1 MSAKAQFLK
10 KLQEHQPRSGAF
22 DSRYE
27 ADIAEFCQRME
38 QLQEQIAEWLTE
50 TGIHIENMV
59 VPVVELLASGTPF
72 NVLGIVLVWENR
84 KIKFTPLFLYGQ
96 GVTGCVEVSLCV
108 DRDTTAQS
116 RLFMRSGESKEWTW
130 QKIGTTSCQRKVFC
144 EDAFFGMIDGLLA

>member
-10 KLQEHQPRSGAF
+10 KLQEHQPRSGTF

-50 TGIHIENMV
+50 TGIQIEYTV

-72 NVLGIVLVWENR
+72 NVPGIVLVWGNR

-116 RLFMRSGESKEWTW
+116 RLFMRSGESTEWTW
-130 QKIGTTSCQRKVFC
+130 QKIGTTSGQRKVFC

>member
-10 KLQEHQPRSGAF
+10 KLQEHEPRSGTF

-50 TGIHIENMV
+50 TGIQIEKTV

-72 NVLGIVLVWENR
+72 NVPGIVLVWGNR

-116 RLFMRSGESKEWTW
+116 RLFMRSAENVDWTW
-130 QKIGTTSCQRKVFC
+130 CPAGGISGRRTSFC
-144 EDAFFGMIDGLLA
+144 EDAFFEMITGVLA